1 MYTYI
6 YIYIKSRVDIPNGR
20 SVGAPANWATVA
32 PLRLVDGVSKHW
44 GCLGFFNRL
53 GDGVSKRID
62 VMCCITVY
70 VCLFLSTPQ
79 LWLIVFQMGLE
90 VRDGTEGEFFD
101 VFCHFIVFSW
111 GNFPEICQEY

>member
-20 SVGAPANWATVA
+20 SVGPPANWATVA

-44 GCLGFFNRL
+44 GCLVVLNRL

-62 VMCCITVY
+62 VLHH
-70 VCLFLSTPQ
+70 CLCVSFFEHTSALAHCLP
-79 LWLIVFQMGLE
+79 
-90 VRDGTEGEFFD
+90 DGIGGPG
-101 VFCHFIVFSW
+101 W
-111 GNFPEICQEY
+111 N